1 MKEVI
6 EGKMEGK
13 RGPGR
18 KTIGITDDLLYEE
31 LKKRAENRLV

>member
-18 KTIGITDDLLYEE
+18 KRRGMIDDFRVKE
-31 LKKRAENRLV
+31 R